1 MNWLK
6 FFDKLINMFDLHN
19 NSLRLKYVFLKAS
32 QTVFWETYL
41 KIINKLELSGIFSY
55 YSISELS

>member
-19 NSLRLKYVFLKAS
+19 NSLRSKYFFLKAS
-32 QTVFWETYL
+32 PTVFWETYL